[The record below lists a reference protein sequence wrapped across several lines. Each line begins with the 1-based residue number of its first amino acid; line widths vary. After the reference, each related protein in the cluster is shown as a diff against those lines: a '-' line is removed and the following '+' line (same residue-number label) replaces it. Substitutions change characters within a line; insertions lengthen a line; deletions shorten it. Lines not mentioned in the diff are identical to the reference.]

1 MKLKVSLNH
10 NQESELIA
18 NVLFEVLDTGIGI
31 DKANQKAIFQ
41 PFTQETAST
50 VKQFIGTG
58 LGLTISKL
66 LVELMGGE
74 IWVESQPEKGS
85 TFSFIVPFKKS
96 KNQDLEAETK
106 PRKGLSHSSTK
117 SKEKEILLV
126 EDNEINQSIFKMS
139 LERLG
144 SIVMW
149 QKMVKRV

>member
-1 MKLKVSLNH
+1 MKLKVSLNP

-18 NVLFEVLDTGIGI
+18 NVLFEVSDTGIGI
-31 DKANQKAIFQ
+31 DKAKQQAIFQ

-50 VKQFIGTG
+50 VKQFGGTG

-85 TFSFIVPFKKS
+85 TFSFILPFKKS